1 VTSAA
6 SPRRRPTGRRGPDT
20 ASTAHPTGFDVTGL
34 LARLPSV
41 RATSGD
47 VASSALL
54 ADEEVDAL
62 VLPVAP
68 PGDDDEGVQPRAGAV
83 DAALRYGL
91 DLARLTDTL
100 AAEGTPG
107 ELHVVP
113 LPRAIAGAP
122 DLPWAGLPARLVLV
136 GVGAGAPADLRRAG
150 AAIARGTRR
159 LRRVVTTAGADA
171 TADGVRALVEGYLLG
186 AYRHPSA
193 ASTGADAPGDEPAA
207 AELVLLG
214 DHDAQAVET
223 ARRQA
228 RASWVARALSAVPSS
243 VKSPAWMAERAVE
256 LGAAAGLTVE
266 VLGPD
271 ELERRGFG
279 GVLAVGRGSAYEP
292 RLVVLRHEPAGAPT
306 SGVPHRHVVVVGK
319 GITYDTGGL
328 SIKPREAMVPMKT
341 DMTGAAVALATVLG
355 AAEAGVDHRVT
366 AVLPLAENAVGAASW
381 RPGDVVTL
389 FGGTTVEVANTD
401 AEGRMVLADGLA
413 YADAELEP
421 DVLVDVATLT
431 GAATLGLGRGHG
443 ALYTHDDALAR
454 AFSEAGSAA
463 GEALWRM
470 PLVRDYRVALRSE
483 VADVRHVPV
492 DGWVGAGSITAAL
505 FLERFAGRR
514 RWVHLDIAGPARA
527 TATKDDIPEGAT
539 GFGARVLLEWLARL
553 G

>member
-1 VTSAA
+1 MLDRFPAVRVVPGEIS
-6 SPRRRPTGRRGPDT
+6 S
-20 ASTAHPTGFDVTGL
+20 STL
-34 LARLPSV
+34 LV
-41 RATSGD
+41 D
-47 VASSALL
+47 
-54 ADEEVDAL
+54 DEVDAV

-68 PGDDDEGVQPRAGAV
+68 AGDEDEGVQPRTGTV
-83 DAALRYGL
+83 DAAVRYGL

-100 AAEGTPG
+100 AATGRAG

-113 LPRAIAGAP
+113 LPRAIAGTP
-122 DLPWAGLPARLVLV
+122 GLPWADLPSRLMVV
-136 GVGAGAPADLRRAG
+136 GVGAGTAADLRRAG
-150 AAIARGTRR
+150 AAVARATRS
-159 LRRVVTTAGADA
+159 LRRVVTTVGADA
-171 TADGVRALVEGYLLG
+171 DRAGVRALAEGYLLG

-193 ASTGADAPGDEPAA
+193 AASAMSATSSGEPSPGPGGADDDTAV

-214 DHDAQAVET
+214 DHDVEGVADAQ
-223 ARRQA
+223 RLA
-228 RASWVARALSAVPSS
+228 RASWLTRALTAVPSS
-243 VKSPAWMAERAVE
+243 VKSPAWLADRAVE
-256 LGAAAGLTVE
+256 LAEAAGLAVE
-266 VLGPD
+266 VLGPE
-271 ELERRGFG
+271 ELEQRGFG
-279 GVLAVGRGSAYEP
+279 GVLAVGRGSATPP
-292 RLVVLRHEPAGAPT
+292 RLVLLRHEPATPPT
-306 SGVPHRHVVVVGK
+306 SGVPPRHVVVVGK

-328 SIKPREAMVPMKT
+328 SIKPREAMVAMKT
-341 DMTGAAVALATVLG
+341 DMAGAAVALATVLG
-355 AAEAGVDHRVT
+355 AAQAGVDHRVT

-381 RPGDVVTL
+381 RPGDVVRV

-454 AFSEAGSAA
+454 AFEEAGSAA
-463 GEALWRM
+463 GEPLWRM
-470 PLVRDYRVALRSE
+470 PLVGDYRVALRSE
-483 VADVRHVPV
+483 VADLRHVPG

-527 TATKDDIPEGAT
+527 TSAKDDTPEGAT
-539 GFGARVLLEWLARL
+539 GFGARVLLEWLTRL

>member
-1 VTSAA
+1 MSA
-6 SPRRRPTGRRGPDT
+6 GR
-20 ASTAHPTGFDVTGL
+20 STGFDVAGL
-34 LARLPSV
+34 LDRLPEV
-41 RATSGD
+41 RVVPGD

-54 ADEEVDAL
+54 DGDEVDAL
-62 VLPVAP
+62 VVPVAP

-100 AAEGTPG
+100 AAEGRPG

-113 LPRAIAGAP
+113 LPRAITGAP
-122 DLPWAGLPARLVLV
+122 DLPWAGLPSRLVLV

-150 AAIARGTRR
+150 AAVARATRR

-193 ASTGADAPGDEPAA
+193 ASSDGEGDGA

-214 DHDAQAVET
+214 DHDAQAVAL

-228 RASWVARALSAVPSS
+228 RATWVARALSAVPSS

-256 LGAAAGLTVE
+256 LGTAAGLAVE

-292 RLVVLRHEPAGAPT
+292 RLVVLRHEPGGAPS
-306 SGVPHRHVVVVGK
+306 SGVPPRHVVVVGK

-355 AAEAGVDHRVT
+355 AAEAAVDHRVT

-413 YADAELEP
+413 YADAELDP

-443 ALYTHDDALAR
+443 ALYTPDDALAR
-454 AFSEAGSAA
+454 AFEEAGSAA

-470 PLVRDYRVALRSE
+470 PLVPEYRAALRSD

-527 TATKDDIPEGAT
+527 TAAKDDVPEGAT

>member
-1 VTSAA
+1 MS
-6 SPRRRPTGRRGPDT
+6 
-20 ASTAHPTGFDVTGL
+20 TGFDVAGL
-34 LARLPSV
+34 LDRFPLV
-41 RATSGD
+41 RVVPGD
-47 VASSALL
+47 VTSSDLL
-54 ADEEVDAL
+54 TDGGAEAL

-68 PGDDDEGVQPRAGAV
+68 AGDEDEGVQPRAGTA
-83 DAALRYGL
+83 DAAVRYGL
-91 DLARLTDTL
+91 DLAGLTDAL
-100 AAEGTPG
+100 AAEGRPG
-107 ELHVVP
+107 ELHVVT

-122 DLPWAGLPARLVLV
+122 ELPWTGLPARLMVV
-136 GVGAGAPADLRRAG
+136 GVGSGSPADLRRAG
-150 AAIARGTRR
+150 AAIARATRR
-159 LRRVVTTAGADA
+159 LGRVLTTVGADA
-171 TADGVRALVEGYLLG
+171 PAEGVRALVEGYLLG

-193 ASTGADAPGDEPAA
+193 AADAPAAGDGDTAAPRDGSA

-214 DHDAQAVET
+214 DHDPGAVGT
-223 ARRQA
+223 ARHRA
-228 RASWVARALSAVPSS
+228 RATWVTRALSAVPSS
-243 VKSPAWMAERAVE
+243 LKSPAWMADRAVE
-256 LGAAAGLTVE
+256 LGEAAGLAVE
-266 VLGPD
+266 VLGPA

-292 RLVVLRHEPAGAPT
+292 RLVVLRHEPAAKPR
-306 SGVPHRHVVVVGK
+306 SGVPPRHVVVVGK

-389 FGGTTVEVANTD
+389 YGGTTVEVANTD
-401 AEGRMVLADGLA
+401 AEGRMVLADGMA
-413 YADAELEP
+413 FADAELDP

-454 AFSEAGSAA
+454 AFEEAGGAA
-463 GEALWRM
+463 GEPLWRM
-470 PLVRDYRVALRSE
+470 PLVPDYRVALRSE
-483 VADVRHVPV
+483 VADLRHVPA

-505 FLERFAGRR
+505 FLERFAGQR
-514 RWVHLDIAGPARA
+514 RWVHLDIAGPARS
-527 TATKDDIPEGAT
+527 TAAKDEVPEGAT
-539 GFGARVLLEWLARL
+539 GFGTRALLEWLTRL

>member
-1 VTSAA
+1 MTSAA
-6 SPRRRPTGRRGPDT
+6 AGPRRRPSARRGLDT
-20 ASTAHPTGFDVTGL
+20 DTSAGATGFDVTAL
-34 LARLPSV
+34 LDRFPAVS
-41 RATSGD
+41 ATSGG
-47 VASSALL
+47 VSSSALL
-54 ADEEVDAL
+54 RDDDVDAL

-68 PGDDDEGVQPRAGAV
+68 AGDEDEGVQPRAGAV
-83 DAALRYGL
+83 DAAVRYGL
-91 DLARLTDTL
+91 DLARLTDSVD
-100 AAEGTPG
+100 ADGHPG

-122 DLPWAGLPARLVLV
+122 DLPWAGLPSRLMIV
-136 GVGAGAPADLRRAG
+136 GVGAGTPADLRRAG
-150 AAIARGTRR
+150 AAIARATRR

-171 TADGVRALVEGYLLG
+171 TAEGVRALVEGYLLG

-193 ASTGADAPGDEPAA
+193 ASDGASSAPDLPA

-214 DHDAQAVET
+214 DHDAAAVET
-223 ARRQA
+223 ARRRA
-228 RASWVARALSAVPSS
+228 RASWVTRALSAVPSS
-243 VKSPAWMAERAVE
+243 VKSPEWLAERAVE
-256 LGAAAGLTVE
+256 LGTAAGLAVE
-266 VLGPD
+266 VLDPD

-279 GVLAVGRGSAYEP
+279 GVLAVGRGSATGP
-292 RLVVLRHEPAGAPT
+292 RLVVLRYEPPAAST
-306 SGVPHRHVVVVGK
+306 SGVPPRHVVVVGK

-328 SIKPREAMVPMKT
+328 SIKPREGMVAMKT

-355 AAEAGVDHRVT
+355 AAEAAVGHRVT

-381 RPGDVVTL
+381 RPGDVVTV

-454 AFSEAGSAA
+454 AFEEAGAVA
-463 GEALWRM
+463 GESLWRM
-470 PLVRDYRVALRSE
+470 PLVPDYRVALRSD
-483 VADVRHVPV
+483 VADLRHVPA

-527 TATKDDIPEGAT
+527 TATKDDVPEGAT